1 MARMVAI
8 VLAVSFFGGCRVEPP
23 NALIGAARSGDTE
36 AIKTLVAAGADPN
49 QRWGV
54 NDWTPLMHAIH
65 KDQKAS
71 VEALLAGGADVNGQS
86 GKGITALIMAAGY
99 GYTDIVQMLLN
110 HGADPRAETP
120 DGDNALAAAVGGVP
134 DIDKFTVGACQ
145 TETVRA
151 LLAKAPDLKLKDN
164 FYGRAARMAAR
175 AAGCSDVLALIDR
188 GSRASGGLRS
198 GRPHA
203 AACKIRIRPPFVSGR
218 RERKS
223 PEIRAAKDTATR
235 YLAPGQ
241 A

>member
-1 MARMVAI
+1 MARFVVI
-8 VLAVSFFGGCRVEPP
+8 ILAVLFLGGCCLEPP
-23 NALIGAARSGDTE
+23 NALIGAARSGDAE

-65 KDQKAS
+65 KNQKAS
-71 VEALLAGGADVNGQS
+71 AEALLAGGADVNGRS

-99 GYTDIVQMLLN
+99 GYTDIVQMLLK
-110 HGADPRAETP
+110 HGADARAETT

-188 GSRASGGLRS
+188 GSRASGGAS
-198 GRPHA
+198 
-203 AACKIRIRPPFVSGR
+203 V
-218 RERKS
+218 
-223 PEIRAAKDTATR
+223 
-235 YLAPGQ
+235 GQ
-241 A
+241 APRGHV